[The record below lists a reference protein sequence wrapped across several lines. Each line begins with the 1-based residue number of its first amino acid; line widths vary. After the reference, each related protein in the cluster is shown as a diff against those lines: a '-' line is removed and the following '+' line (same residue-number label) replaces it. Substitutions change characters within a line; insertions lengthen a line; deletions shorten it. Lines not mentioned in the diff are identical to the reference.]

1 MEEKEIIKGIKEKIK
16 EIKDLRKFNSRDF
29 KFKSWHVSTLNLL
42 RSLQS
47 THSREINAFKKLSF
61 ADTKYHRDMKAS
73 TTEDLNKFAQDLEK
87 AGAILKSISSNE

>member
-1 MEEKEIIKGIKEKIK
+1 MEEKEIIKGIEEKIK
-16 EIKDLRKFNSRDF
+16 EIKNLRKFNSRDF

-47 THSREINAFKKLSF
+47 KHSREINAFKKLSF

-73 TTEDLNKFAQDLEK
+73 AAEDLNKFAQDLEK
-87 AGAILKSISSNE
+87 AEEILKSISSSQ

>member
-1 MEEKEIIKGIKEKIK
+1 MEKKEIIKGIKEKIK

-29 KFKSWHVSTLNLL
+29 KFKSWHVSTMNLL
-42 RSLQS
+42 RSLQP

-73 TTEDLNKFAQDLEK
+73 TTEDLDKFALDLEK
-87 AGAILKSISSNE
+87 AEEILKRISSNE

>member
-29 KFKSWHVSTLNLL
+29 KFKNWHVSTLNLL
-42 RSLQS
+42 RSLQPK
-47 THSREINAFKKLSF
+47 HSKEINAFKKLSF

-73 TTEDLNKFAQDLEK
+73 ANEDLTKFAEDLEK
-87 AGAILKSISSNE
+87 AKEILNSISSNE

>member
-42 RSLQS
+42 RSLQPK
-47 THSREINAFKKLSF
+47 HSREINAFKKLSF

-73 TTEDLNKFAQDLEK
+73 TTEDLNKFAEDLEK
-87 AGAILKSISSNE
+87 AEQILKRISSNA